1 MLDEIE
7 DEMIEKYFVTT
18 KRIKSKEEVKAFI
31 LNRNGLFDKWATE
44 NPKVAQRLALE
55 LSRFRG

>member
-31 LNRNGLFDKWATE
+31 AKC
-44 NPKVAQRLALE
+44 E
-55 LSRFRG
+55 LKYDQFMSG